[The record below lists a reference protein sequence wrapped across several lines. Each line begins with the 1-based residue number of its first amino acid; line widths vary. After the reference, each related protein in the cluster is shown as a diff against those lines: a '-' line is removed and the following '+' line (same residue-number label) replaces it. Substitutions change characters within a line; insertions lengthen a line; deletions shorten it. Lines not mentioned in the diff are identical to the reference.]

1 MPSNQGSLMFLPE
14 SPLGLPGLNFF
25 YTRYKWGGK
34 KEMVLLTGII
44 GINGLM
50 EILMMIL
57 ILMQLLHVLASSD
70 LWTTP
75 DGKNINYREHKNRT
89 LKVPLLIKSTV
100 IPILSFTPVSSFP
113 ANS

>member
-1 MPSNQGSLMFLPE
+1 
-14 SPLGLPGLNFF
+14 
-25 YTRYKWGGK
+25 
-34 KEMVLLTGII
+34 MVLLTGII
-44 GINGLM
+44 GINGMM

-57 ILMQLLHVLASSD
+57 ILMQLLHVLAFAD
-70 LWTTP
+70 LWSTP

-89 LKVPLLIKSTV
+89 LKVPLFINKSTV

>member
-1 MPSNQGSLMFLPE
+1 MSLPE

-25 YTRYKWGGK
+25 YTRHKWGGE
-34 KEMVLLTGII
+34 KEMALLTGII
-44 GINGLM
+44 GISGFM

-89 LKVPLLIKSTV
+89 LKVPLLIINKSTV